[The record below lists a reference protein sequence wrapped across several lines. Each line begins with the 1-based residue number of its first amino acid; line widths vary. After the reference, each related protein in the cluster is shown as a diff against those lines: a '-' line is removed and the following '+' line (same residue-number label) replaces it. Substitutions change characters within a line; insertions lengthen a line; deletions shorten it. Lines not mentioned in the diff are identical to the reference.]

1 MSSLWASLRYLHC
14 CVQVCQEA
22 GVPLEV
28 VPLTEQYW
36 QQVVSHCLDEIR
48 AGRTPNPD
56 ILCNSRS
63 TALCRQCTPVVALCG
78 LNGLFVAICT
88 CKGNHALVKAFFAP
102 CRVKFG
108 AFYEHLAS
116 NFSQAFDRIGSGHYA
131 RLVRDPGG
139 DCGSQVRLAM
149 TPDAVKDQTYFLA
162 HLSQQQLARTIFPL
176 GTLTKVRWN
185 PAADRSMTQ

>member
-1 MSSLWASLRYLHC
+1 M
-14 CVQVCQEA
+14 
-22 GVPLEV
+22 
-28 VPLTEQYW
+28 
-36 QQVVSHCLDEIR
+36 
-48 AGRTPNPD
+48 
-56 ILCNSRS
+56 
-63 TALCRQCTPVVALCG
+63 
-78 LNGLFVAICT
+78 
-88 CKGNHALVKAFFAP
+88 
-102 CRVKFG
+102 KFG

-131 RLVRDPGG
+131 KLVRDPGG

-185 PAADRSMTQ
+185 PAAVRRTAQRMRRAIELAQDTHRSWGTCMQKGISMCKSCQLSCYPHGAPTGRDYVHFHPRDELQPQMNIRHAAERERVRMCDVPARKVLADRDQSRWLL